1 MLIVRDMAKRLTK
14 ALRGKRRWFGIK
26 VGSQYTTRKQLSDQ
40 LNSLASDLKL
50 SKQIRLMDFQLSSEG
65 EFSLAIIEVKLLD
78 YDLLREKI
86 DNDESIDTFGVQSVT
101 ASGKIRLVRDRLNL
115 TKQ

>member
-1 MLIVRDMAKRLTK
+1 MAKRLTK

-65 EFSLAIIEVKLLD
+65 ECSLAIIEVKLLD